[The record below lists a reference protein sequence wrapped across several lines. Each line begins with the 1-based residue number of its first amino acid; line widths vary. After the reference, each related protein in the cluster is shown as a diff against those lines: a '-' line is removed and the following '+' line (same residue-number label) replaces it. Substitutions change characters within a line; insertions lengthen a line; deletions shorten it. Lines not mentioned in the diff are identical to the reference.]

1 MTNDPDNGEMLDTHG
16 STGLLDKTLNAGR
29 LKGAQLRLRHQ
40 LASTESATDYADL
53 FRTLQIRPDL
63 YQRFLDGILKVVRQ
77 KNIKELQRAT
87 DASIK
92 QLSSLVLRG
101 YRNIVWKKGSAWL
114 LEDSELEE
122 GEKRLLHGADNE
134 RYAFSKLEPQSSS
147 SPRRYLELRDL
158 LLTCVHTGST
168 HCSSRSGGECATL
181 SLSPNHRTR
190 LPVVGKRTLVQL
202 TGQRTHMK

>member
-1 MTNDPDNGEMLDTHG
+1 MTNDPDNSEMLDTHG
-16 STGLLDKTLNAGR
+16 STSLLDETLNAGR

-40 LASTESATDYADL
+40 LASTESAADYADL
-53 FRTLQIRPDL
+53 FRTLQIRPGL

-134 RYAFSKLEPQSSS
+134 RYAFSKIEPQSSS
-147 SPRRYLELRDL
+147 SPR
-158 LLTCVHTGST
+158 
-168 HCSSRSGGECATL
+168 
-181 SLSPNHRTR
+181 
-190 LPVVGKRTLVQL
+190 
-202 TGQRTHMK
+202 